1 MCIRDSPHA
10 AHDEYVHDGRGER
23 SGRDRPLRTQGTLLR
38 ELRRRAGGYHQRQ
51 LRLLGVGELLHRGRQ
66 ADPSGAQRHADRQR
80 AGSVEIRQHGGQ
92 RPAAGRGHRHLRQ
105 GRAERACGGGNP
117 HHQDRQN
124 DRRRHGLSANHLL
137 ELAQDIVKQA
147 RAAGASDA
155 ECTIAEGEEFS
166 AKVRMREVE
175 NLKEAGSRGAGLRIM
190 IGRRTGASYT
200 SDLSNEGIGHLV
212 KSAID
217 LADITTEDP
226 HAGLPDPGEFGT
238 LEGDLGMY
246 SPDVAELD
254 TAFKIEIA
262 KRAEDAALSSD
273 PRISNSEGAGFD
285 NYAGRHIFA
294 NSRDF
299 AGEYRSSYCSLS
311 TSPVARDG
319 ESMERDYW
327 YTIARG
333 FSGLESPEHVGRMA
347 AQRALRRLNAVKVE
361 TQRVPVVF
369 EPRTAPSL
377 FGTSPFDDEGVAS
390 RRTVV
395 IERGVLKSYLMNTYA
410 ARKLGMKTTGNAS
423 RGLTGNAG
431 IGHGNFFLA
440 EGVQTPEQI
449 IAGIPNG
456 FYVTELMG
464 FGVNVVT
471 GDYSRGAAGLWIRDG
486 ELAFAVSEVTI
497 AGNLNDM
504 LRGIAGVGSDLE
516 FRGSVAAPTIKMGE
530 MTVGGK

>member
-1 MCIRDSPHA
+1 M
-10 AHDEYVHDGRGER
+10 
-23 SGRDRPLRTQGTLLR
+23 
-38 ELRRRAGGYHQRQ
+38 
-51 LRLLGVGELLHRGRQ
+51 
-66 ADPSGAQRHADRQR
+66 
-80 AGSVEIRQHGGQ
+80 
-92 RPAAGRGHRHLRQ
+92 
-105 GRAERACGGGNP
+105 
-117 HHQDRQN
+117 
-124 DRRRHGLSANHLL
+124 SANHLL
-137 ELAQDIVKQA
+137 ELARDIVKRAQ
-147 RAAGASDA
+147 AAGASDA
-155 ECTIAEGEEFS
+155 ECTIAEGEEF
-166 AKVRMREVE
+166 AANVRMREVE

-190 IGRRTGASYT
+190 MGRRTGASYT
-200 SDLSNEGIGHLV
+200 SDLSQEGVAQLV
-212 KSAID
+212 RSAIE

-226 HAGLPDPGEFGT
+226 HAGLPDPDEFGR

-246 SPDVAELD
+246 SADVAELD

-273 PRISNSEGAGFD
+273 PRISNSEGASFD
-285 NYAGRHIFA
+285 NYVGRHIFA

-299 AGEYRSSYCSLS
+299 AGEYQSSYCSLS

-327 YTIARG
+327 YTMARG
-333 FSGLESPEHVGRMA
+333 FTGLESPEHVGRMA
-347 AQRALRRLNAVKVE
+347 ARRARRRLNAVKVE
-361 TQRVPVVF
+361 TQKVPVVF
-369 EPRTAPSL
+369 EPRTARSLLDNIFEAVHGMSIYRQESFLAGKLGEKVASDEVTVVDDGTLAGL

-410 ARKLGMKTTGNAS
+410 ARKLGLKTTGNAS

-431 IGHGNFFLA
+431 IGHGNFFL
-440 EGVQTPEQI
+440 EKGVQTPEQI

-497 AGNLNDM
+497 AGNLNRM
-504 LRGIAGVGSDLE
+504 LCDIEAIGNDLE
-516 FRGSVAAPTIKMGE
+516 FRGSVAAPTIKIGE